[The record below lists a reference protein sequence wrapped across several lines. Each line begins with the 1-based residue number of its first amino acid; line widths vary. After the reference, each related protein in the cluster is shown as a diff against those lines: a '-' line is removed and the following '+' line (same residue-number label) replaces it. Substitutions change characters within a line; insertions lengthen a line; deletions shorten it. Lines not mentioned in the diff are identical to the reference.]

1 MTNTDVVTKADA
13 AVNEV
18 VSRFMAGKD
27 RAIVARAPA
36 GAGKSSLVRAVVG
49 RAAGKKEMFVSAPT
63 NAQIGDLVEGLA
75 RSNPTLDLVV
85 LHAHGQNPSDRF
97 RAFPKVRCTT
107 DADDANGAPI
117 VLATLDK
124 LSYSA
129 DKLSPRDALIIDE
142 AYQADSSKYFHV
154 SGLAK
159 RQLLVGD
166 SGQLSPFTTVDA
178 GLWRGL
184 AEDPLQTAVGVL
196 LRNHPTTPVVPLPIT
211 RRLPPSAATLAR
223 HFYPGLPFDAA
234 TSAGDRAWR
243 LAAGKGKAAAVLDKT
258 LDEAASA
265 GWAHLVLP
273 DEPVL
278 VSDPAAVEAI
288 VALLVRLFERQP
300 RVRCEKTPT
309 LHALLPKQ
317 VAIAVSHTLQRD
329 MLRSAL
335 DEADL
340 EDVVVDTANRLQ
352 GLEFEVVVAWHPLAG
367 LPDVD
372 DFHLDPGRLCV
383 MLTRHRHACI
393 VVGRASDAALLDGVA
408 PPAPAFL
415 GYEEEPLLDGWEAHR
430 AVLEYL
436 TQHLIVMP

>member
-1 MTNTDVVTKADA
+1 MTNKTVVSKADA
-13 AVNEV
+13 AVEQV

-27 RAIVARAPA
+27 PAIVARAPA
-36 GAGKSSLVRAVVG
+36 GAGKSSLVRAAVL
-49 RAAGKKEMFVSAPT
+49 RAAEKKRMFVSAPT
-63 NAQIGDLVEGLA
+63 NAQIADLVEGLA
-75 RSNPTLDLVV
+75 RANPALPLVV
-85 LHAHGQNPSDRF
+85 LHATSQDPSYRF
-97 RAFPKVRCTT
+97 SALKNVTCTSKADQA
-107 DADDANGAPI
+107 DAEPI

-124 LSYSA
+124 LAYSA
-129 DKLSPRDALIIDE
+129 DKLGARDALIIDE
-142 AYQADSSKYFHV
+142 AYQADSAKFFHV
-154 SGLAK
+154 SNLAK

-196 LRNHPTTPVVPLPIT
+196 LRNHPSTPVVPLPIT
-211 RRLPPSAATLAR
+211 RRLPPSAASLAR
-223 HFYPGLPFDAA
+223 HFYPGLDFDAA
-234 TSAGDRAWR
+234 TSVGDRAWV
-243 LAAGKGKAAAVLDKT
+243 LDAGKGKATAALDAA
-258 LDEAASA
+258 LNEASKS

-288 VALLVRLFERQP
+288 VGLIARLFERQP
-300 RVRCEKTPT
+300 RVRCEKVKT
-309 LHALLPKQ
+309 LHALQPKQ
-317 VAIAVSHTLQRD
+317 VAVAVSHTLQRD
-329 MLRSAL
+329 MLRTTL
-335 DEADL
+335 DEAGL
-340 EDVVVDTANRLQ
+340 TDVHVDTANRLQ

-372 DFHLDPGRLCV
+372 AFHLDPGRLCV

-393 VVGRASDAALLDGVA
+393 VVGRASDADLLDGVA

-430 AVLEYL
+430 AVLD
-436 TQHLIVMP
+436 HLEKHRLFL